1 VRMVSFELTDEQKL
15 MQKTAH
21 VFAEKEI
28 RPAAMECD
36 RKGDIPWDVLR
47 EAHSLGLT
55 NAMIP
60 AKYGGGGVESILGN
74 CVVIEEL
81 MWGCAGIATSLVG
94 GALAFLPIMYMGTEE
109 QKARLLPRFCGGE
122 PKLGALCVTEAD
134 AGSDVAA
141 IATRA
146 ERKGGEWVINGVK
159 RFITN
164 GGIAE
169 IHVVFATVDPSL
181 KYLGLRAFAVEKGNP
196 GLRQGK
202 VEDKMG
208 IRSSHT
214 AEVILEDC
222 HVPLENQLGGDTES
236 AFYGAMMTLERTR
249 PLVAAGAIGVARA
262 AYEYALDFSRKRKAF
277 GAPIAK
283 KQGIAFMLADMK
295 TKIDAARLLTWHA
308 AWRADNNMPMNKEA
322 AEAKQFAADMAME
335 VTTNAVQILGG
346 SGYMKD
352 EPVEKWMRDAKAFQ
366 IWEGT
371 SEIQKLVISR
381 EEIGDL

>member
-1 VRMVSFELTDEQKL
+1 MVSFELTDEQKL
-15 MQKTAH
+15 MQKAAH
-21 VFAEKEI
+21 EFAAKEI

-36 RKGDIPWDVLR
+36 RKGEIPWDVLR
-47 EAHSLGLT
+47 KAHALGLT

-60 AKYGGGGVESILGN
+60 SRYGGGGVESILGN
-74 CVVIEEL
+74 CVFIEEL

-94 GALAFLPIMYMGTEE
+94 GGLAFLPIMYMGTEE

-169 IHVVFATVDPSL
+169 VHVVFATVDPSL
-181 KYLGLRAFAVEKGNP
+181 KYLGLRAFAVERGNP

-222 HVPLENQLGGDTES
+222 HVPLENQLGGETES

-249 PLVAAGAIGVARA
+249 PLVAAGRVRV
-262 AYEYALDFSRKRKAF
+262 R
-277 GAPIAK
+277 
-283 KQGIAFMLADMK
+283 
-295 TKIDAARLLTWHA
+295 ARLQQEEEGVRSPDRQEAGDRVHA
-308 AWRADNNMPMNKEA
+308 RGHEDEDRRREA
-322 AEAKQFAADMAME
+322 PDMACRVEGGQQFADEQGGCGGEAVRRRHCHGGHDERGADTRRLGLHEGRARGE
-335 VTTNAVQILGG
+335 V
-346 SGYMKD
+346 
-352 EPVEKWMRDAKAFQ
+352 DA
-366 IWEGT
+366 
-371 SEIQKLVISR
+371 
-381 EEIGDL
+381 

>member
-1 VRMVSFELTDEQKL
+1 MVSFELSDEQRL
-15 MQKTAH
+15 LQKTAH
-21 VFAEKEI
+21 DFAEKEI
-28 RPAAMECD
+28 RPVAMECD
-36 RKGDIPWDVLR
+36 RAAEVPWDVLGK
-47 EAHSLGLT
+47 AHRIGLT
-55 NAMIP
+55 NFMIP
-60 AKYGGGGVESILGN
+60 TTYGGGGVESILTS
-74 CVVIEEL
+74 CIVIEEL

-94 GALAFLPIMYMGTEE
+94 GGLGFLPIIYMGTEE
-109 QKARLLPRFCGGE
+109 QKRKFLPRFCGPE
-122 PKLGALCVTEAD
+122 PRLGALCITEPD

-141 IATRA
+141 ITTRA
-146 ERKGGEWVINGVK
+146 QKDGGEWVINGTK

-169 IHVVFATVDPSL
+169 VHVVFATVDPTL
-181 KYLGLRAFAVEKGNP
+181 KHMGLRAFAVEKGNP

-208 IRSSHT
+208 IRCSHT
-214 AEVILEDC
+214 AEVVLEEC
-222 HVPLENQLGGDTES
+222 RVPTDNQLGGETPT

-249 PLVAAGAIGVARA
+249 PLVAAGALGVARA
-262 AYEYALDFSRKRKAF
+262 AYEYALEYSRRRKAF
-277 GAPIAK
+277 GTQIAK

-295 TKIDAARLLTWHA
+295 TNIDAARLLTWNA
-308 AWRADNNMPMNKEA
+308 AWRADNDLPMNKEA
-322 AEAKQFAADMAME
+322 AEAKQFAADTAME

-371 SEIQKLVISR
+371 SEIQRLIVSR
-381 EEIGDL
+381 EEIGEL

>member
-1 VRMVSFELTDEQKL
+1 MVSFELTDEQKL

-21 VFAEKEI
+21 EFAQREI
-28 RPAAMECD
+28 RPVALECD
-36 RKGDIPWDVLR
+36 RRGEIPWDVIGK
-47 EAHSLGLT
+47 AHGLGLT
-55 NAMIP
+55 NGMIP
-60 AKYGGGGVESILGN
+60 AKYGGGGLESILGS

-109 QKARLLPRFCGGE
+109 QKARLLPRFCGDE

-146 ERKGGEWVINGVK
+146 VKDGDEWVMNGVK

-169 IHVVFATVDPSL
+169 IHVVFATVDPGL
-181 KYLGLRAFAVEKGNP
+181 KHLGLRAFAVEKGNP
-196 GLRQGK
+196 GLKQGK

-208 IRSSHT
+208 IRASHT
-214 AEVILEDC
+214 AEVVLEDC
-222 HVPLENQLGGDTES
+222 RVPLEDQLGGETES
-236 AFYGAMMTLERTR
+236 AFYGVMMTLERTR

-262 AYEYALDFSRKRKAF
+262 AYEHALDFSRKRRAF

-295 TKIDAARLLTWHA
+295 TKIDAARLLTWNA
-308 AWRADNNMPMNKEA
+308 AWRADNGMPMNKEA
-322 AEAKQFAADMAME
+322 AEAKQFAADAAME

-346 SGYMKD
+346 SGYTKD

-371 SEIQKLVISR
+371 SEIQRLVVSR